1 MPRKKTLDTPK
12 HRSRL
17 TFAGALTVQNTAKH
31 RSDLIAKF
39 QECDH
44 EGFDLE
50 LAPEGAADLS
60 GVQLILAA
68 RRFAAEQQK
77 QFALTKPATGALRDV
92 LEQGGFLVVDGAAG
106 ARSFWLHNEAER

>member
-1 MPRKKTLDTPK
+1 MPRKTTPENQK
-12 HRSRL
+12 HRNRL
-17 TFAGALTVQNTAKH
+17 TFAGPLTVQNAAKH
-31 RSDLIAKF
+31 RSEMIAKF

-50 LAPEGAADLS
+50 LAPECAADLS

-77 QFALTKPATGALRDV
+77 QFALTKPATGALHDV
-92 LEQGGFLVVDGAAG
+92 LEQGGFLTSDAAD
-106 ARSFWLHNEAER
+106 ARSFWLHNEANR